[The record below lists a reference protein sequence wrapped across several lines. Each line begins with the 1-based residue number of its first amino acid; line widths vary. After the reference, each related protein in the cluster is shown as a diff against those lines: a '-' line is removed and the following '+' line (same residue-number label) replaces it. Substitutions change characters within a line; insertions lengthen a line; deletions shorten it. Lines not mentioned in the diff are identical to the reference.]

1 MVVAVFFENRSLA
14 CGCFV
19 ASLWLYLKS
28 INFHKKKVFISIILL
43 ALFLFIAAFVFKH
56 NSSIGRLLIYKVS
69 LQLLKQNLIC
79 GVGFGN
85 FKINYLYAQ
94 ANYFRTGHYTVK
106 ELLLADSTQYA
117 FNEYLQFIIELGLAG
132 LALIVCFYSLMFVA
146 IKKTMLKKPSQ
157 LLLLSIAVFISLTTA
172 ACFNYIFHLSI
183 FATIY
188 IICCTH
194 IIGCGLNKRWV
205 NIVGIAISLI
215 TIITIWVDSYSMF
228 IFHSRALRKFKE
240 ATELGQAG
248 YRSESY
254 QQLDSLYKDLKTY
267 PMYLEAY
274 GESALQQGYPNKA
287 LRAFQQQKKNKLY
300 HSLFLSIGDCYNK
313 LNKKNEAEKS
323 YQLAID
329 MVPNRFVSRYK
340 LFEFYLN
347 NNELK
352 KAAAIGKGILELPI
366 KIQSAQVNRI
376 KGLVAIK
383 LIKNFHNK

>member
-1 MVVAVFFENRSLA
+1 MVAAVFFENRSLA

-19 ASLWLYLKS
+19 ASLWLYLKTV
-28 INFHKKKVFISIILL
+28 NFDKKKVFISIILL
-43 ALFLFIAAFVFKH
+43 SLFVFVAAFFFKH
-56 NSSIGRLLIYKVS
+56 DSSSGRLLIYKVS
-69 LQLLKQNLIC
+69 LQMLNQNLAG

-85 FKINYLYAQ
+85 FKTNYLYAQ
-94 ANYFRTGHYTVK
+94 ANYFRTCHYTVK

-117 FNEYLQFIIELGLAG
+117 FNEYLQFVIELGLTG
-132 LALIVCFYSLMFVA
+132 LVLIICFYSLLFVA
-146 IKKTMLKKPSQ
+146 IKKIMLKNPSQ
-157 LLLLSIAVFISLTTA
+157 LLLLSIAIFISLTTA

-194 IIGCGLNKRWV
+194 IVGCGLDKRWV
-205 NIVGIAISLI
+205 KIVGTVISLI
-215 TIITIWVDSYSMF
+215 IIAIIWVDSYSMF

-240 ATELGQAG
+240 ATELEQAG
-248 YRSESY
+248 YKSESY
-254 QQLDSLYKDLKTY
+254 QQLDSLYEDLKTY
-267 PMYLEAY
+267 PMYLETFGNLAF
-274 GESALQQGYPNKA
+274 QQNYPDKA
-287 LRAFQQQKKNKLY
+287 LRVFQQQKKHKLY
-300 HSLFLSIGDCYNK
+300 YSLFLSIGDCYNK

-347 NNELK
+347 NSEFK
-352 KAAAIGKGILELPI
+352 KAATVGKEILNLPI

-376 KGLVAIK
+376 KDSVSIK